1 METLT
6 SECRASLRAIGLSD
20 PGTISELAKSVE
32 EWTAGIEAFAVV
44 SKQPNPLQKYWDEL
58 SRLSILL
65 SIQSV
70 GLHRKQD
77 LQLSS
82 AQASFE
88 HRSQTPP
95 ATSRLAFPTPSL
107 STTTRLIIKRRCLLS
122 TDPSCSRT
130 RQRRFSFWGLER
142 GALSGCMSYD
152 GKGSRGSRVRSY
164 F

>member
-65 SIQSV
+65 SNPICWTTSEARPTIV
-70 GLHRKQD
+70 F
-77 LQLSS
+77 SS
-82 AQASFE
+82 
-88 HRSQTPP
+88 
-95 ATSRLAFPTPSL
+95 
-107 STTTRLIIKRRCLLS
+107 
-122 TDPSCSRT
+122 
-130 RQRRFSFWGLER
+130 G
-142 GALSGCMSYD
+142 
-152 GKGSRGSRVRSY
+152 VV
-164 F
+164 